1 MSTTPKILIVDDNPN
16 NRLAVRTILKG
27 LEAEL
32 HEAGNGFDAL
42 TMSLENEYALILL
55 DVQMPEMDGFEVCEQ
70 LRADQRTAEVPV
82 IFLTAAYKE
91 LVDKVRGYIA
101 GATDYLA
108 KPIEDHILKAK
119 VQVFLRL
126 FNQQRL
132 LQESNASLRVAATV
146 FESQEGMFVADADA
160 IILQVNKAFSQITGY
175 QPEDVIGKNSE
186 ILRSGQLSAHFY
198 EDMRRELALNG
209 YWQGEDWNRRKNG
222 EAYPCWLT
230 ISAVANPAGKV
241 TNYVGAFSDITSH
254 KQAEEKIHNLAF
266 YDHLTGLP
274 NRRLLLDRIGLA
286 KASSMR
292 NRHFGALMF
301 LDMDNFKVLNDTRGH
316 EIGDRLLV
324 EVARRLKNGVREKDT
339 VARLGG
345 DEFVVVLD
353 DLDETEARAVTQ
365 IEAVAEKLLGI
376 LAEPY
381 HLPNSVPDKQ
391 GTIEYRCT
399 SSIGIALFRYHEDSV
414 EDMLKKADAA
424 MYQAKAAGRN
434 AIRFFDPAM
443 QQAVQLRSELEAQL
457 RNSLGNHELMLHYQ
471 LQIDAEGRPIGVEAL
486 LRWNHPE
493 RGMLMPDDFILLAE
507 DIGEIVPIGCWV
519 LEQACGQL
527 KQWQGV
533 DVLKQLRIAVNV
545 SAKQFKQSDFVERI
559 ERLITSF
566 GVDAALLKL
575 ELTESVILDDVK
587 DAVSKM
593 NELKELGVRLSMD
606 DFGTGYSSLSYLQR
620 LPIDEL
626 KIDQSFVR
634 DLIGSASNETI
645 VKTIIGLAKSLEM
658 GVVAEGVEI
667 QGQFDL
673 LKEKGCNGFQGYLI
687 SRPVPLGGLEILIMN
702 LRNDQT
708 ALVGRHN
715 TF

>member
-16 NRLAVRTILKG
+16 NRLAVRMILKG

-32 HEAGNGFDAL
+32 DEAGNGFDAL

-222 EAYPCWLT
+222 EEYPCWLT
-230 ISAVANPAGKV
+230 ISAVANSAGKV

-381 HLPNSVPDKQ
+381 HLPTSVPDKQ

-443 QQAVQLRSELEAQL
+443 QQAVQMRSELEAQL
-457 RNSLGNHELMLHYQ
+457 RNSLGNHELILHYQ

-559 ERLITSF
+559 ERLITNF
-566 GVDAALLKL
+566 GVDPALLKL

-593 NELKELGVRLSMD
+593 NELKELGIRLSMD

-634 DLIGSASNETI
+634 DLIGSASNESI

-708 ALVGRHN
+708 ALGGSA
-715 TF
+715 

>member
-16 NRLAVRTILKG
+16 NRLAVRSILKG

-32 HEAGNGFDAL
+32 DEAGNGFDAL

-146 FESQEGMFVADADA
+146 FESQEGMFVADADS

-186 ILRSGQLSAHFY
+186 ILRSGQLSTHFY

-222 EAYPCWLT
+222 EEYPCWLT
-230 ISAVANPAGKV
+230 ISAVANSAGKV

-292 NRHFGALMF
+292 SRHFGALMF

-381 HLPNSVPDKQ
+381 HLPNSFPDKQ

-457 RNSLGNHELMLHYQ
+457 RNSLGNHELILHYQ

-486 LRWNHPE
+486 LRWDHPE

-566 GVDAALLKL
+566 GVDPALLKL

-593 NELKELGVRLSMD
+593 NELKELGIGLSMD

-708 ALVGRHN
+708 ALGGPA
-715 TF
+715 